1 MDPFTWNAIHS
12 NVYTFLFHVAILH
25 LRFIKVVLQF
35 VLDISL
41 FTRCFRHWTSAS
53 RQLEKSPSSSIFFQ
67 RHKYINRSPK
77 KERRLNGDEAF
88 AFTLSLFLFIY
99 LFFSV
104 CVDWLVSSSCRRQ
117 TKNVAPLLFIFRQ
130 LIPVFQGIVSFRFFS
145 LIRCKTMVHNV
156 ETLVCCLWPIGTC
169 DATTFRPGALKE
181 APLTHLKFPYE
192 ALLAR
197 WLSILIKQ

>member
-53 RQLEKSPSSSIFFQ
+53 RQLEKSPSSSIFYQ

-104 CVDWLVSSSCRRQ
+104 CVWTGLFLLLVEDKQRMQ
-117 TKNVAPLLFIFRQ
+117 LLFF
-130 LIPVFQGIVSFRFFS
+130 LFFASSFRFS
-145 LIRCKTMVHNV
+145 K
-156 ETLVCCLWPIGTC
+156 ES
-169 DATTFRPGALKE
+169 FRFVFFFANQMQDYGA
-181 APLTHLKFPYE
+181 
-192 ALLAR
+192 
-197 WLSILIKQ
+197 